1 MTDLSRVSVF
11 MPTIKCS
18 SCGDQVEISMMGDHI
33 CKPAA
38 PAAEPVAPQPAT
50 TDRLGGAFSSLKLSV
65 FDKLTR
71 AAPPNVDTSAATTS
85 TATGA
90 RGSVG
95 NPGTDGANTKLDQV
109 TPISTSTGSRA
120 ISPKTPNGP
129 SSAAPNGEDYFG
141 PAIAESPTRMPNSR
155 LGGYG
160 GLEDPEG
167 SERHSQLG
175 TSPEREPSSVLRRMN
190 TIAPGPFEMGRP
202 PSAGTNSFQPSSN
215 RFNLTEPRDD
225 GRRPS
230 TASSMNGV
238 GIAPPRVPR
247 NNSYG
252 GFGPPQRSGDSF
264 EPPSL
269 NGSKRSETFPKPS
282 PGQPDESPARTPSA
296 PGLRPDRIRSGSTN
310 AGDAPAMTSER
321 SQRPSLSIKD
331 TSRPPPPRKSLMR
344 PTTRDGSAAPNINL
358 AAEFGAN
365 NPYHSPSLSQV
376 SQSSSN
382 SGYSQCSSQP
392 SQTSSSTSPAR
403 SVGARRK
410 ASDGTNVDGLTN
422 DLESSIE
429 ALNPSGPPPVP
440 RGPPV
445 ESAAAGVRKAPEGLR
460 LDPAIW
466 NGRRPSAGSPLQ
478 SPMFSNRGDPV
489 IQAARRPSAAGS
501 PPLPSPSLFPTR
513 TDPAIQEG
521 QNRSSHR
528 PSHSRQ
534 PSRPDQRSRG
544 NCKACGELIT
554 GKSISSADGRLT
566 GRYHK
571 ACFVCATCR
580 EPFAGTTFYVL
591 EDKPYCE
598 YHYHKLNG
606 SLCGSCDKGIE
617 GQYLEDE
624 ASKKYHV
631 GCFRCRDCGVVL
643 RDGYFDLGGVA
654 YCERD
659 AVRRVQMAAR
669 QPSLHAPP
677 RSLPYGAGLPAG
689 PSPPPPGALN
699 RPFGMPMGQRL
710 APGQA
715 LGRGALGGMPRM
727 QKRMTRLGMMGA

>member
-18 SCGDQVEISMMGDHI
+18 SCGDQVEISMMGEHI

-38 PAAEPVAPQPAT
+38 PAAELNSGGSTQCRHIFGNYVDSNEPACDT
-50 TDRLGGAFSSLKLSV
+50 NN
-65 FDKLTR
+65 
-71 AAPPNVDTSAATTS
+71 AAA
-85 TATGA
+85 
-90 RGSVG
+90 
-95 NPGTDGANTKLDQV
+95 
-109 TPISTSTGSRA
+109 
-120 ISPKTPNGP
+120 
-129 SSAAPNGEDYFG
+129 NGEDYFG
-141 PAIAESPTRMPNSR
+141 PAIAGSPTQMPNGR
-155 LGGYG
+155 PGVYG
-160 GLEDPEG
+160 GLGDSESPEH
-167 SERHSQLG
+167 HSQLG
-175 TSPEREPSSVLRRMN
+175 TSPKREPSSLLTRMN
-190 TIAPGPFEMGRP
+190 TIAPGPFEMGRR
-202 PSAGTNSFQPSSN
+202 PSAGTNAFRPSGN
-215 RFNLTEPRDD
+215 RSNLTEPRDD

-230 TASSMNGV
+230 TASSMNGA

-247 NNSYG
+247 NDSYG
-252 GFGPPQRSGDSF
+252 GFGPPQKSGDSF

-296 PGLRPDRIRSGSTN
+296 PGLRPDRIRSASTN
-310 AGDAPAMTSER
+310 AGHAPVMTSER

-382 SGYSQCSSQP
+382 SGYSQRSSQP

-410 ASDGTNVDGLTN
+410 ASDGTNMDDLTN
-422 DLESSIE
+422 DLGSSIE
-429 ALNPSGPPPVP
+429 ALSPSGPPSGP
-440 RGPPV
+440 RGPAV
-445 ESAAAGVRKAPEGLR
+445 EDAAAGVRKVPERLR
-460 LDPAIW
+460 LDPAIH
-466 NGRRPSAGSPLQ
+466 NARRPSAGSPLQ
-478 SPMFSNRGDPV
+478 SPMFSNHGDPA

-521 QNRSSHR
+521 QSRSSRR
-528 PSHSRQ
+528 PSHNRQ

-591 EDKPYCE
+591 DDKPYCE
-598 YHYHKLNG
+598 HHYHKLNG
-606 SLCGSCDKGIE
+606 SLCRSCDKGIE

-643 RDGYFDLGGVA
+643 RDGYFDLNGVA

-669 QPSLHAPP
+669 KPSLHAPP
-677 RSLPYGAGLPAG
+677 RSLPHGAGLPAG
-689 PSPPPPGALN
+689 PSPPAPGPLN